1 MTLFEKYGGVST
13 VTLIIKAFYK
23 EVLANPLLKG
33 YFQNV
38 DTERLIAHQVSFVSF
53 LLGKPAEIH
62 AEDYLKAAHKG
73 LRINQGAY
81 TEVLAILQ
89 GVFTAH
95 GMEPNDIQKVM
106 NILHSFRDVVVE
118 MPSIERHIN

>member
-13 VTLIIKAFYK
+13 VTLMIKAFYK
-23 EVLANPLLKG
+23 EVLSSPLLKG
-33 YFQNV
+33 YFQNI
-38 DTERLIAHQVSFVSF
+38 DTERLITHQVSFVSF

-62 AEDYLKAAHKG
+62 AEGYLKAAHKG
-73 LRINQGAY
+73 LRINHGAY
-81 TEVLAILQ
+81 VEVLAILQ
-89 GVFTAH
+89 DVFTAH

-118 MPSIERHIN
+118 MPSIERHID